1 MAETGVRITSC
12 AFGANHGGTVPPGRS
27 TYGGT
32 TMAITSD
39 NETRQ
44 TTTMVVTVRVPNGAN
59 GNLMTNAER
68 RLSRADGIFAITVEE
83 LRDLQPGLSATNVT
97 VRVRV
102 ETDEARTTQSVEDT
116 LAGQTGVEV
125 TN

>member
-1 MAETGVRITSC
+1 MAETGVRITSR

-27 TYGGT
+27 NGGT

-39 NETRQ
+39 NDTRQ
-44 TTTMVVTVRVPNGAN
+44 TTTLVVTVRVPNGAD
-59 GNLMTNAER
+59 GDLTTNAER
-68 RLSRADGIFAITVEE
+68 RLSRADGILAVTVEE

-102 ETDEARTTQSVEDT
+102 ETADARTTQSVEDT
-116 LAGQTGVEV
+116 LAGQIGVEV
-125 TN
+125 TT

>member
-1 MAETGVRITSC
+1 MAETGVQIVSR

-27 TYGGT
+27 NGGT
-32 TMAITSD
+32 TMVITSD
-39 NETRQ
+39 TETRQ
-44 TTTMVVTVRVPNGAN
+44 TTTLVVTVRVPNGAD
-59 GNLMTNAER
+59 GDLTTNAER
-68 RLSRADGIFAITVEE
+68 RLSRADGILAVTVEE

-102 ETDEARTTQSVEDT
+102 ETAEARTTQSVEDT